1 MTRGSLFQ
9 HEMSLELI
17 CWVGH
22 YAKHGDQ
29 HGRSKA
35 TYLGADQGRI
45 CVDLNA
51 VPFTERGMVDS
62 GGRLSPRRRM
72 PFTLTRV

>member
-1 MTRGSLFQ
+1 
-9 HEMSLELI
+9 MSLKLI

-35 TYLGADQGRI
+35 TVFGADQGIFGRDI
-45 CVDLNA
+45 
-51 VPFTERGMVDS
+51 GGGIS
-62 GGRLSPRRRM
+62 GSKSDIQLKDNSNVGFKYPSFNKL
-72 PFTLTRV
+72 